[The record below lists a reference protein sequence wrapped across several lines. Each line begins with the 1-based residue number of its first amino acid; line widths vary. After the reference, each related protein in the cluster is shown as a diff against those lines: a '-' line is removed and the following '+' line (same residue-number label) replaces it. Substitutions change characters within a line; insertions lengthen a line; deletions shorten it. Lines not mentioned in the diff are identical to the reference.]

1 MRMGV
6 FDKRF
11 GRLPAILALAGVV
24 IYTALVPGHVVSKA
38 STFVGDA
45 SVSEPAQAA
54 HDCHGDVAHTDG
66 ATLPAKPSAPKNKCP
81 FCTGYAAFLTA
92 LVTSAEAGILDAEY
106 ATPSGEHIETAINLV
121 ALKRPRNRGPPNE
134 L

>member
-1 MRMGV
+1 MGV
-6 FDKRF
+6 FHKRF
-11 GRLPAILALAGVV
+11 GRLPAMLALAGVV
-24 IYTALVPGHVVSKA
+24 LYTALVPGHVVSQA
-38 STFVGDA
+38 STFVGDE
-45 SVSEPAQAA
+45 SVSGPAQAA

-66 ATLPAKPSAPKNKCP
+66 ATDPAKPSAPKKKCP

-92 LVTSAEAGILDAEY
+92 LVNSADAGILDAEY
-106 ATPSGEHIETAINLV
+106 ATPSAGHIETAINLV